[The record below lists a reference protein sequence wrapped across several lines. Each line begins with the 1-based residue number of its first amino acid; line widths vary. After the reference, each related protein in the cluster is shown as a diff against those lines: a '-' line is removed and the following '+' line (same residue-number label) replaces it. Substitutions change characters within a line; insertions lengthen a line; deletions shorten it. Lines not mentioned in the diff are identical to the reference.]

1 MHKKLIQFNN
11 KNKHPIKKWAKDL
24 NRYFSQEDIQMVN
37 RHMKRCSTLLIIGEM
52 QIKTTVRYHLTPV
65 RMATIKKSTK
75 NKCWRGC
82 GEKGTLPGGSDSK
95 ESTCNTGDLDLIS
108 GLGRSPGGE
117 HGNPLWYS
125 SLENPMGRGT
135 WQARG
140 RKE

>member
-1 MHKKLIQFNN
+1 
-11 KNKHPIKKWAKDL
+11 
-24 NRYFSQEDIQMVN
+24 
-37 RHMKRCSTLLIIGEM
+37 M
-52 QIKTTVRYHLTPV
+52 QIKTTMRYHLRPV
-65 RMATIKKSTK
+65 GMAIIKKNLQTI
-75 NKCWRGC
+75 NI
-82 GEKGTLPGGSDSK
+82 GEGLEKTEPSYTVGGSDSK